1 MTWILKSILN
11 WFMVTTI
18 LVLIISIIQAFK
30 KTNKEPTEI
39 NKEDKLN
46 DVVNELKEIIRELE
60 NGSDRKNI

>member
-18 LVLIISIIQAFK
+18 LVLIISFIQALK
-30 KTNKEPTEI
+30 KTNNEPTKV

-46 DVVNELKEIIRELE
+46 DVVNKLKEIIRELE
-60 NGSDRKNI
+60 NEKDNN

>member
-18 LVLIISIIQAFK
+18 LVLVISIIQALK
-30 KTNKEPTEI
+30 KTNKEPIEI

-46 DVVNELKEIIRELE
+46 DVVNELKKIIRELE
-60 NGSDRKNI
+60 NEQ

>member
-1 MTWILKSILN
+1 MTWILKLILN

-18 LVLIISIIQAFK
+18 LVLVISIIQVFK

-39 NKEDKLN
+39 SKEDKLN

-60 NGSDRKNI
+60 NEESNS

>member
-11 WFMVTTI
+11 WFIVTTI
-18 LVLIISIIQAFK
+18 LVLVISIIQAFK

-46 DVVNELKEIIRELE
+46 DVVNKLQEIIKELE
-60 NGSDRKNI
+60 NE

>member
-11 WFMVTTI
+11 WFMVSTI
-18 LVLIISIIQAFK
+18 LVLVISIIQAFK

-39 NKEDKLN
+39 SKEDKLN

-60 NGSDRKNI
+60 NEQ

>member
-18 LVLIISIIQAFK
+18 LVLVISIIQAFK
-30 KTNKEPTEI
+30 KTSKEPTEI
-39 NKEDKLN
+39 SKEDKLN

-60 NGSDRKNI
+60 NE

>member
-11 WFMVTTI
+11 WFMVSTI
-18 LVLIISIIQAFK
+18 LVLVISIIQAFK

-46 DVVNELKEIIRELE
+46 DVVNELKEIIKELE
-60 NGSDRKNI
+60 NEESNS